1 MYPIAFK
8 IGSFAVHWYGIM
20 AACGFMIA
28 SWLLERN
35 REYAKLSKD
44 QCGTLLIIA
53 MVTGILGARI
63 FYVVQF
69 FHQYKDNLIKIFFIH
84 EGGLVFYGGF
94 ILAFASIIVYC
105 RKNHLDTIRVLDIF
119 APAMAAAHC
128 FGRIGCFLNGCCY
141 GKPTSLFIGLA
152 YPQGSEP
159 AQRYGE
165 AALHPVQLYE
175 AGENLLCAVL
185 YFYLVRKA
193 PRGVPVAGYFIIYG
207 VLRFVNE
214 FARGDHKLIW
224 NLFTPAQLIGI
235 ILISAG
241 IAMMIYF
248 LRRREMPRVES

>member
-1 MYPIAFK
+1 MYPIALQ
-8 IGSFAVHWYGIM
+8 IGSFSIRWYGVM
-20 AACGFMIA
+20 AALG
-28 SWLLERN
+28 LLAATVILNCN
-35 REYAKLSKD
+35 RKYLNMSKD
-44 QCGTLLIIA
+44 QCSNAIMVALIA
-53 MVTGILGARI
+53 GVLGARI

-69 FHQYKDNLIKIFFIH
+69 FDLYRNNLFEIVRIDR
-84 EGGLVFYGGF
+84 GGLVFYGGF
-94 ILAFASIIVYC
+94 ILAVISLAVYS
-105 RKNHLDTIRVLDIF
+105 KISKFDFIRMWDGF
-119 APAMAAAHC
+119 TPALAVAHA

-185 YFYLVRKA
+185 YFYLIRKA
-193 PRGVPVAGYFIIYG
+193 PRGVPVASYFIIYG

>member
-1 MYPIAFK
+1 MSPIALQ
-8 IGSFAVHWYGIM
+8 IGSLSIRWYGVM
-20 AACGFMIA
+20 AALGLLAATVILNSNRKYINMTKEQCSNAIIVALIA
-28 SWLLERN
+28 
-35 REYAKLSKD
+35 
-44 QCGTLLIIA
+44 G
-53 MVTGILGARI
+53 VLGARI

-69 FHQYKDNLIKIFFIH
+69 FDLYRDNLVEIIRIDR
-84 EGGLVFYGGF
+84 GGLVYYGGF
-94 ILAFASIIVYC
+94 ILAVVALFVYS
-105 RKNHLDTIRVLDIF
+105 RIEKIDFVRMWDGF
-119 APAMAAAHC
+119 APALAVAHA

>member
-128 FGRIGCFLNGCCY
+128 FGRIGCFLNGCCF
-141 GKPTSLFIGLA
+141 GRATKLWWGIKAPAGSALELA
-152 YPQGSEP
+152 AGSAP
-159 AQRYGE
+159 
-165 AALHPVQLYE
+165 LHPVQLLE
-175 AGENLLCAVL
+175 AGENFLLCILFCYLLRKVKRGVVISSYLAIYGFLRFFNELLRGDNVL
-185 YFYLVRKA
+185 Y
-193 PRGVPVAGYFIIYG
+193 AG
-207 VLRFVNE
+207 L
-214 FARGDHKLIW
+214 
-224 NLFTPAQLIGI
+224 TPAQWIGTMLCISGCGLI
-235 ILISAG
+235 
-241 IAMMIYF
+241 IYF
-248 LRRREMPRVES
+248 QRKPNEPAA